1 MRGGQLYCQSYWHDL
16 LKIIENGVNYHL
28 IFMTL
33 SDNNQL
39 FSILGSRSNFYH
51 YTYHGII
58 TRFVAFILYVDISML
73 IVFLAA
79 EAYKMFDEKSDGT
92 M

>member
-16 LKIIENGVNYHL
+16 LKIIENGVNHL
-28 IFMTL
+28 FTFILL
-33 SDNNQL
+33 SENNQF
-39 FSILGSRSNFYH
+39 FSILGSRSNFH
-51 YTYHGII
+51 SYTYNGII
-58 TRFVAFILYVDISML
+58 TRLVDFILYDNTSML
-73 IVFLAA
+73 IIFLAA